1 MIRNQ
6 DSQMSSS
13 STFQEDSELAAIYAD
28 IMASPKGKLSTITTV
43 TCDVSKDD
51 SNEVSTSPV
60 VVYDGD
66 DDGGYHDAFDKVD
79 DMESA
84 SPRKEDATRP
94 SPWRKFGGNGGS
106 NKARVMFKA
115 AAFVSGA
122 AAQRRFR
129 KANKPSRS
137 KRNQV
142 ASETSLHYACEE
154 MKEVFQ
160 KEDHLS
166 GVSKSYARLG
176 SVMKLSEVSVGK
188 VLGR

>member
-1 MIRNQ
+1 MIRNK
-6 DSQMSSS
+6 DSKMSSS
-13 STFQEDSELAAIYAD
+13 KIILEDSELAALYAD
-28 IMASPKGKLSTITTV
+28 LMASPKGKLSTITAV
-43 TCDVSKDD
+43 TCDVGKDD
-51 SNEVSTSPV
+51 SNEEASTSPV
-60 VVYDGD
+60 IVYDHD

-84 SPRKEDATRP
+84 SPRKQDATRP
-94 SPWRKFGGNGGS
+94 SPWRKFGGNGES

-122 AAQRRFR
+122 TAQRRFR

-142 ASETSLHYACEE
+142 ASETSLHYDCEE

-166 GVSKSYARLG
+166 GVGKSYTRLG
-176 SVMKLSEVSVGK
+176 SVMKLSEVSVG
-188 VLGR
+188 